1 MRSLAMN
8 PSLVARR
15 LSWRHRGSRVLIE
28 EARARE
34 AVAVVAVGV
43 EVVFK
48 VVEASKA
55 EVAMASIN
63 LGRRKK
69 RR

>member
-8 PSLVARR
+8 PSLASR
-15 LSWRHRGSRVLIE
+15 LSWLHRGSQALIE

-34 AVAVVAVGV
+34 AVVAVDVGV
-43 EVVFK
+43 EVVFR
-48 VVEASKA
+48 VVEASKV

-63 LGRRKK
+63 IKRRKK

>member
-48 VVEASKA
+48 VVEASKV
-55 EVAMASIN
+55 E
-63 LGRRKK
+63 
-69 RR
+69 

>member
-1 MRSLAMN
+1 MRSHAMN
-8 PSLVARR
+8 RSLARR
-15 LSWRHRGSRVLIE
+15 LSWLHRDSRALIE

-34 AVAVVAVGV
+34 AVTVVAVEA
-43 EVVFK
+43 EVVFR